1 MPVGGVIFD
10 RSGNMYGSTAQG
22 GSNSG
27 GTIFELSPN
36 GAGWAFS
43 LLHALDQGMFGAGGP
58 TGNLVLDSSGAL
70 LGTRIENGG
79 NAVGNIFK
87 LTHQSGTWTYTD
99 LHDFTPFDDQ
109 DGEEPVGTPILDA
122 NGNLDG
128 TTLGG
133 GSQECSFE
141 VQCGTVWKLTPQ

>member
-1 MPVGGVIFD
+1 MAAPHRAD
-10 RSGNMYGSTAQG
+10 RTPAERFSNYPPTELDGPSRCCTLSTKACSAQVVRQE
-22 GSNSG
+22 
-27 GTIFELSPN
+27 TWCWI
-36 GAGWAFS
+36 AA
-43 LLHALDQGMFGAGGP
+43 
-58 TGNLVLDSSGAL
+58 GAL